1 MTLQHLIKEL
11 EQMKLKYGPDVE
23 VTAWHYTG
31 GNEELF
37 LVVPIY
43 SPEYGVIKME
53 PNGSTGITN

>member
-1 MTLQHLIKEL
+1 MTLQQLIKEL

-23 VTAWHYTG
+23 ITAWRYTG

-37 LVVPIY
+37 LVEPKY
-43 SPEYGVIKME
+43 SPEYTVITME